1 MHYRSSLIDAIAMK
15 VTWLVAALA
24 LTVSAAAAGEQGK
37 YPDLRGQWAGVLRT
51 ATGLKGQPSFDPSKS
66 WGRFQEAPLTPEYQ
80 AIMED
85 SIKDQEEGGFG
96 AHRGG
101 SCLGFGMPAI
111 AYGFEAPEFIVP
123 PRRTPVPGD
132 WAETTR
138 RIY

>member
-1 MHYRSSLIDAIAMK
+1 MK
-15 VTWLVAALA
+15 VRGVGGAGGLG
-24 LTVSAAAAGEQGK
+24 VSAAAAGEQGK

-101 SCLGFGMPAI
+101 ACLGFGMPEI
-111 AYGFEAPEFIVP
+111 PDRFEPPEFTVTP
-123 PRRTPVPGD
+123 P
-132 WAETTR
+132 
-138 RIY
+138 